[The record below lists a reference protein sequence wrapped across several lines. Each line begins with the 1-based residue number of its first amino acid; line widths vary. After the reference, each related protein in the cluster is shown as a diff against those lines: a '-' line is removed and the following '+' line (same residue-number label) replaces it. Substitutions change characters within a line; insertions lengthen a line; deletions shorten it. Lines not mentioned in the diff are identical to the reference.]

1 MALSAPRRLPPGS
14 TIHVVMNAASGR
26 DDKDNSRAAL
36 EQAFAQRGNP
46 VRFHLIDTPD
56 DIDATIAAAKQGC
69 CDQPGVLVA
78 AGGDGTV
85 NAGAA
90 AIAGSDI
97 PFAVVPLGT
106 FNYFARDI
114 GMPLE
119 PGAAA
124 AAILDGHIAPIH
136 VARINGRPFLVN
148 ASIGLYVRL
157 IKERER
163 HEAALGRN
171 RFIAVCSSIVTAL
184 RGHYAMTLE
193 IVRDGKPQTL
203 RTPLL
208 FLGKNYLQLK
218 NLDFDIAAGIAA
230 GQIGV
235 ITLGD
240 ATPLTILGLGCRALL
255 GQLED
260 AAKLHAFCAER
271 LEIKTRRK
279 VISAVI
285 DGEIVALQTPLKIEV
300 QRNAL
305 LVVRPR
311 PKDAEAEPNSLAVAE
326 GSATSPPPP

>member
-1 MALSAPRRLPPGS
+1 MARSLPAGSA
-14 TIHVVMNAASGR
+14 IHVVMNAASGH
-26 DDKDNSRAAL
+26 DDKDSSRAAL
-36 EQAFAQRGNP
+36 EKAFGARGNP
-46 VRFHLIDTPD
+46 VRFHLIESPD
-56 DIDATIAAAKQGC
+56 DIERTLAEAKQAALE
-69 CDQPGVLVA
+69 QPGVLVA

-85 NAGAA
+85 NATAA
-90 AIAGSDI
+90 VAAGSDI

-114 GMPLE
+114 AMPLE
-119 PGAAA
+119 PAAA
-124 AAILDGHIAPIH
+124 ATAILGGVIEPIH
-136 VARINGRPFLVN
+136 VARINGQPFLVN

-163 HEAALGRN
+163 HEATLGRN

-193 IVRDGKPQTL
+193 MVRDGKPQTL

-218 NLDFDIAAGIAA
+218 NLDFDIAEGIAA

-240 ATPLTILGLGCRALL
+240 ATPLTIFGLGCRALL

-260 AAKLHAFCAER
+260 AAKLQAFCAER

-285 DGEIVALQTPLKIEV
+285 DGEIVALQTPLKIEM

-305 LVVRPR
+305 QVVRPR
-311 PKDAEAEPNSLAVAE
+311 RKDAEAEPNSLAVAE
-326 GSATSPPPP
+326 GEA